1 MTLQHPQAS
10 LSVALLAGGDRASRA
25 LVLDQL
31 IEQSRSR
38 RLTVLTF
45 DLQRPSLTAKQP
57 AVLRRVEPK
66 QIRIAQPGLIVPFRA
81 DLFLEL
87 NEIVRKGSADEVIVD
102 LAGEVEPRC
111 TRHAPTGF
119 R

>member
-10 LSVALLAGGDRASRA
+10 LSVTLLAGGDRASRS

-45 DLQRPSLTAKQP
+45 DPQRQSLAANQP

-66 QIRIAQPGLIVPFRA
+66 QIRIAQPGQRAVSRRPFS
-81 DLFLEL
+81 
-87 NEIVRKGSADEVIVD
+87 G
-102 LAGEVEPRC
+102 
-111 TRHAPTGF
+111 T
-119 R
+119 